1 MSDSAIYRI
10 LDANLNR
17 AAEGCRTLEDMA
29 RFHLESETLTQRLK
43 TFRHQIRNQAN
54 ALKAHLLRG
63 RNASADLGLPLS
75 QHLCSDKRDSP
86 FQVAAGA
93 NKRIQEAL
101 RVIEENL
108 KLVGCY
114 PLAKVYE
121 ALRYQSYSL
130 EQDFSAALQGKLRRG
145 KLPPGL
151 YGITA
156 QELSNGRDNLSVARA
171 MLEGGL
177 RILQY
182 REKDK
187 AKREQ
192 YEECLQLRRLTREHG
207 VVFIVNDHADIALAV
222 GADGV
227 HIGQTDMPLEAVRRL
242 VGEQM
247 LIGLSTHSPAQAQD
261 AVRRGA
267 DYIGVGPL
275 FATKTKKDVCAP
287 VGFDYLDYVAA
298 NIPVPFVAIGG
309 IKEANLPQ
317 VVEHGAYCA
326 CLVSDIVAADDV
338 KGKVQA
344 LQKLWPE

>member
-29 RFHLESETLTQRLK
+29 RFHLEAKELTQRLK
-43 TFRHQIRNQAN
+43 TFRHQIRNQAA
-54 ALKAHLLRG
+54 ALEQQLLTG
-63 RNASADLGLPLS
+63 RNASDDIGLPIS
-75 QHLCSDKRDSP
+75 QQICSDKRDNP

-114 PLAKVYE
+114 PQAKVYE
-121 ALRYQSYSL
+121 SLRYQSYSL
-130 EQDFSAALQGKLRRG
+130 EQDFSAALQGKLRRR
-145 KLPPGL
+145 KLPSGL

-156 QELSNGRDNLSVARA
+156 QELSNGRDNLSVAHA

-187 AKREQ
+187 AKKEQ
-192 YEECLQLRRLTREHG
+192 YEECLQLRRLTRDYNA
-207 VVFIVNDHADIALAV
+207 VFIVNDHADIALAV
-222 GADGV
+222 EADGIHV
-227 HIGQTDMPLEAVRRL
+227 GQGDMPLEVVRRL

-247 LIGLSTHSPAQAQD
+247 LLGLSTHSPEQAQD
-261 AVRRGA
+261 AVQRGA

-287 VGFDYLDYVAA
+287 VGFDYLDYVVA
-298 NIPVPFVAIGG
+298 NISIPFVAIGG
-309 IKEANLPQ
+309 IKETTLPQ
-317 VVEHGAYCA
+317 VIERGAYCA
-326 CLVSDIVAADDV
+326 CLVSDIVGADDI

-344 LQKLWPE
+344 LQKLWQE